1 VVVSTQ
7 AGSVARWLKFRL
19 RHEGAGKFAATP
31 GALLGLAVVVAGCS
45 GSGGEAA
52 AERSKNTEATESDL
66 TTKVFE
72 RDADGDGKP
81 DSRYETYRRGQEKV
95 LTVISRADDKGV
107 LTVRSRS
114 YRVNGQVVFTE
125 VDEDG
130 DGVFESLVAQ
140 HPDGDALEVFVRE
153 NNGTVRPASSRV
165 VELRREQ
172 FAAIENF
179 FSEAFD
185 ESGDT
190 NNFPALMRKTQQ
202 EIQETEAEIR
212 RQ

>member
-1 VVVSTQ
+1 MVVANPT
-7 AGSVARWLKFRL
+7 GSVDRWLKFRL
-19 RHEGAGKFAATP
+19 RHRGTGRSAATV
-31 GALLGLAVVVAGCS
+31 GALLGLVIVAVGCS
-45 GSGGEAA
+45 GSGGEVT
-52 AERSKNTEATESDL
+52 AERTRTTEGTESDI

-72 RDADGDGKP
+72 RDTDGEGSP
-81 DSRYETYRRGQEKV
+81 DSRYETHRRGQKKV
-95 LTVISRADDKGV
+95 LTVISRTDDKGAM
-107 LTVRSRS
+107 TVRSRS

-140 HPDGDALEVFVRE
+140 HPDSDALEVFVRE

-165 VELRREQ
+165 VELRRKQ

-179 FSEAFD
+179 FNEAFD
-185 ESGDT
+185 EGGDT
-190 NNFPALMRKTQQ
+190 NKFPALMRKTQR